1 MRTFIR
7 KFVATL
13 AGLMIMDSLRL
24 GAIAKNIYRQWLA
37 PYMQEWFMRLGVG
50 IGVRVV
56 MIIGIV
62 AFVWPKAASWPW
74 YAAFWRGALF
84 WWILYAV
91 YNGTNYAFFPQR
103 PLHIVIIDTLR
114 GIFAC
119 GCASLIWYALG
130 KI

>member
-1 MRTFIR
+1 
-7 KFVATL
+7 
-13 AGLMIMDSLRL
+13 
-24 GAIAKNIYRQWLA
+24 
-37 PYMQEWFMRLGVG
+37 MQEWFMRLGVG

-62 AFVWPKAASWPW
+62 AFVWPKAASGPR
-74 YAAFWRGALF
+74 YMAFARGALF
-84 WWILYAV
+84 GGILYAV

-119 GCASLIWYALG
+119 GMASLVWYGLQ